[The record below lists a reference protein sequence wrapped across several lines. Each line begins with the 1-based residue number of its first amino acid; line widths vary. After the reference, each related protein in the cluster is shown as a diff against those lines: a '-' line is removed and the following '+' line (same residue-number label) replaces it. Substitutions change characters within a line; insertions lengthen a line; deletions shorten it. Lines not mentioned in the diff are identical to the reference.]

1 MNTGKVRS
9 RSGRAQAASAV
20 AAWAASALSALLAL
34 GVSRVEAGPAEQAAR
49 MYNRIAG
56 VPAPAGV
63 LATMT
68 TDISNGQPQA
78 AAALAV
84 QAPTFYTVVLKNMV
98 IPWTN
103 RAQTVFAPLN
113 DFAATYIGMVRDDQD
128 LTTALSADILYV
140 GPTTGSIPAPSIS
153 NNNHYA
159 AVEAQGLDLSN
170 PSVLTKTTQSATY
183 GTQAPAG
190 LFTTYGAAS
199 AFFINGTNRAMFR
212 FTMMNMLC
220 HDMSVVTDVTRPPDR
235 IRRDVSRSPGGDSR
249 VFLNTCI
256 GCHSGMDPMAQAF
269 AYYNFNAT
277 SNTLVYTA
285 GQVQAKYAINASN
298 FPYGYQTPD
307 DHWTNYWRQGPN
319 QALGWSSALP
329 GYGTGAASMGLE
341 LASSQAFAQCQ
352 ATNAFQTVCFR
363 APGNSA
369 DYTELAALVATF
381 NSNGHH
387 LKQVFAQAAVYCM
400 GQ

>member
-1 MNTGKVRS
+1 MHSKNPWS
-9 RSGRAQAASAV
+9 RNGGQQRARES
-20 AAWAASALSALLAL
+20 LAL
-34 GVSRVEAGPAEQAAR
+34 ALCTLPLLPLFPSFAVAGPAEQAER

-56 VPAPAGV
+56 VPAPASV
-63 LATMT
+63 LAQMT
-68 TDISNGQPQA
+68 TDIQNGNAQA

-84 QAPTFYTVVLKNMV
+84 QAPTFYNVVLKNMV

-128 LTTALSADILYV
+128 FTTALSADILYV

-159 AVEAQGLDLSN
+159 ALEAQGVDLSTA
-170 PSVLTKTTQSATY
+170 LTKTTQSATY

-220 HDMSVVTDVTRPPDR
+220 NDMSVVTDITRPPDR

-277 SNTLVYTA
+277 TNTLVYTA
-285 GQVQAKYAINASN
+285 GQVQAKYGINATN

-329 GYGTGAASMGLE
+329 GYGTGAASMGQE

-352 ATNAFQTVCFR
+352 ASTAFQTVCFR
-363 APGNSA
+363 APGNAA
-369 DYTELAALVATF
+369 DYAQVATMVATF

-387 LKQVFAQAAVYCM
+387 MKPVFEQAAVYCM

>member
-1 MNTGKVRS
+1 MP
-9 RSGRAQAASAV
+9 RARHGAASLAAWSLPV
-20 AAWAASALSALLAL
+20 AALLGAQ
-34 GVSRVEAGPAEQAAR
+34 VQAGPAEQAAR

-56 VPAPAGV
+56 VPAPPSI
-63 LATMT
+63 LAQMT
-68 TDISNGQPQA
+68 TDIQNGNPQA
-78 AAALAV
+78 AALLAV
-84 QAPTFYTVVLKNMV
+84 QAPTFYNVVLKNMV

-128 LTTALSADILYV
+128 FSQALTADILYV
-140 GPTTGSIPAPSIS
+140 GPTSGGIPAPSIS

-159 AVEAQGLDLSN
+159 ALESQGVDLSTA
-170 PSVLTKTTQSATY
+170 LTKTTQSATY

-220 HDMSVVTDVTRPPDR
+220 NDMSVVTDVTRPPDR

-249 VFLNTCI
+249 VFLNQCI

-269 AYYNFNAT
+269 AYYNFDAT
-277 SNTLVYTA
+277 QNTLVYTA
-285 GQVQAKYAINASN
+285 GQVQAKYAINTTN
-298 FPYGYQTPD
+298 FPWGYQTPD

-319 QALGWSSALP
+319 QALGWNPALP
-329 GYGTGAASMGLE
+329 GSGTGAASMGAE
-341 LASSQAFAQCQ
+341 LAGSDAFAQCQ
-352 ATNAFQTVCFR
+352 VTTAFQTVCFR
-363 APGNSA
+363 APGNAA
-369 DYTELAALVATF
+369 DYAQIATMKATF
-381 NSNGHH
+381 KTNGHL
-387 LKQVFAQAAVYCM
+387 LKPAFEQAGIYCM

>member
-1 MNTGKVRS
+1 MKKTKIPAGRS
-9 RSGRAQAASAV
+9 PGARHGV
-20 AAWAASALSALLAL
+20 ALSSAIRGVALCVLL
-34 GVSRVEAGPAEQAAR
+34 GSQAMAGPAEQAER

-56 VPAPAGV
+56 VPAPPDV
-63 LATMT
+63 LSTMT
-68 TDISNGQPQA
+68 TDIQNGNPQA

-84 QAPTFYTVVLKNMV
+84 QAPTFYNVVLKNMV

-113 DFAATYIGMVRDDQD
+113 DFAATYIGMVRDNGDFS
-128 LTTALSADILYV
+128 TILSADILYV
-140 GPTTGSIPAPSIS
+140 GPTSGNIPAPSIS

-159 AVEAQGLDLSN
+159 ALEANGIDLS
-170 PSVLTKTTQSATY
+170 SALTQTTQSATY

-220 HDMSVVTDVTRPPDR
+220 NDMSVVTDITRPPDR
-235 IRRDVSRSPGGDSR
+235 IRRDVARSPGGDSR
-249 VFLNTCI
+249 TFLNQCI

-269 AYYNFNAT
+269 AYYNFDAT
-277 SNTLVYTA
+277 QNTLVYTA
-285 GQVQAKYAINASN
+285 GQVQAKYAINTTN
-298 FPYGYQTPD
+298 FPFGYQTPD

-319 QALGWSSALP
+319 MALGWNPALP
-329 GYGTGAASMGLE
+329 GSGNGAASMGAE
-341 LASSQAFAQCQ
+341 LAGSDAFAQCQ
-352 ATNAFQTVCFR
+352 VTNAFQTVCFR
-363 APGNSA
+363 APGNAA
-369 DYTELAALVATF
+369 DYAQVSTMKSTF
-381 NSNGHH
+381 KTNHYQM
-387 LKQVFAQAAVYCM
+387 KPVFEQAAVYCM

>member
-1 MNTGKVRS
+1 V
-9 RSGRAQAASAV
+9 
-20 AAWAASALSALLAL
+20 
-34 GVSRVEAGPAEQAAR
+34 AGPAEQAER

-56 VPAPAGV
+56 VPAPASV
-63 LATMT
+63 LAQMT
-68 TDISNGQPQA
+68 TDIQNGNAQA

-84 QAPTFYTVVLKNMV
+84 QAPTFYNVVLKNMV

-128 LTTALSADILYV
+128 FTTALSADILYV

-159 AVEAQGLDLSN
+159 ALEAQGVDLSTA
-170 PSVLTKTTQSATY
+170 LTKTTQSATY

-220 HDMSVVTDVTRPPDR
+220 NDMSVVTDITRPPDR

-249 VFLNTCI
+249 VFLNNCI
-256 GCHSGMDPMAQAF
+256 GCHAAMDPMVQAF
-269 AYYNFNAT
+269 AYYN
-277 SNTLVYTA
+277 YDPTA
-285 GQVQAKYAINASN
+285 
-298 FPYGYQTPD
+298 
-307 DHWTNYWRQGPN
+307 
-319 QALGWSSALP
+319 L
-329 GYGTGAASMGLE
+329 
-341 LASSQAFAQCQ
+341 
-352 ATNAFQTVCFR
+352 
-363 APGNSA
+363 
-369 DYTELAALVATF
+369 
-381 NSNGHH
+381 
-387 LKQVFAQAAVYCM
+387 
-400 GQ
+400 